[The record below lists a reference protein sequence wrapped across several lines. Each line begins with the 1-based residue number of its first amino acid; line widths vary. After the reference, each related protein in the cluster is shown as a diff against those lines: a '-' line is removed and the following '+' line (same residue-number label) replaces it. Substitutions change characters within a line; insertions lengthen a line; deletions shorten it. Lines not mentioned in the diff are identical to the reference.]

1 VRPGLCAAILVLALA
16 PAASAIA
23 SGPGP
28 NGSYGNEAGCRFAAD
43 GSYDDDT
50 LLRLSADRYDTFA
63 TGCEFLQGLRASD
76 GSKVLT
82 MLCSHEGETLQS
94 IEFMRIVKHGEEDA
108 YDLYSQSGE
117 HIGGVW
123 RCM

>member
-1 VRPGLCAAILVLALA
+1 MAILVLALT

-43 GSYDDDT
+43 GSYDDDS
-50 LLRLSADRYDTFA
+50 LLRLSADRYDIFA

-76 GSKVLT
+76 GSKVMT
-82 MLCSHEGETLQS
+82 MLCSHEGETFQS
-94 IEFMRIVKHGEEDA
+94 IEFMRIVKQGEEDA

-117 HIGGVW
+117 HIGAVR

>member
-1 VRPGLCAAILVLALA
+1 MPCALVLALA
-16 PAASAIA
+16 PAVAA
-23 SGPGP
+23 SGPDGT
-28 NGSYGNEAGCRFAAD
+28 YGNEAGCRFAAD
-43 GSYDDDT
+43 GSYDDDS

-76 GSKVLT
+76 GSKVMT
-82 MLCSHEGETLQS
+82 MLCGHEGETFQS
-94 IEFMRIVKHGEEDA
+94 IEFMRIVKQGKEDA

-117 HIGGVW
+117 HIGGVR